1 MPTNL
6 KMLHKNNMLA
16 GMGSVTY
23 ATLAKC
29 YRTGGIDS
37 AAWVR
42 GNWGQ
47 IKGQKIG
54 DRVRESRA
62 VLFAHICKISLYAT
76 YPNTYSPLSLHS
88 KFVDHVDQWTMRF
101 ELAPERRDARTIG
114 APFSIYLYFYL

>member
-54 DRVRESRA
+54 DRVRG
-62 VLFAHICKISLYAT
+62 VGGTFC
-76 YPNTYSPLSLHS
+76 P
-88 KFVDHVDQWTMRF
+88 
-101 ELAPERRDARTIG
+101 
-114 APFSIYLYFYL
+114 YLQDIPVRYVSEYV